1 MSELK
6 SLESKIIKD
15 IYIRSYDN
23 SINLFYS
30 NLEDRVMID
39 KMCSEDT
46 LFSFN
51 IDSLVFITDDNFNYV
66 FKHEQDCCET
76 VRLKEIDGDL
86 SDIYDQTVISIEEV
100 SNENKIEGDYDCYS
114 DSYTYTYYK
123 IKTNKG
129 DITFSW
135 YGESNGYYTEKPNF
149 YILKK

>member
-1 MSELK
+1 MNELK
-6 SLESKIIKD
+6 TLEGKIIKD
-15 IYIRSYDN
+15 IYIESYDHT
-23 SINLFYS
+23 IYLYYS
-30 NLEDRVMID
+30 KLEDRILID

-51 IDSLVFITDDNFNYV
+51 IDALVFITDDNLKYV
-66 FKHEQDCCET
+66 FKHVPDCCEK

-100 SNENKIEGDYDCYS
+100 EGLFGNNFTDAES
-114 DSYTYTYYK
+114 FLYTYYK

-135 YGESNGYYTEKPNF
+135 YGESNGYYSERPCF
-149 YILKK
+149 YILNK